1 MAEEQIEIAKQMPLF
16 SEGMPE
22 DNLQVESF
30 GDDVLIG
37 DPAMDEFEEQETQ
50 FDQNLAEVIDEN
62 ELKRKASSLLR
73 FYELDESAR
82 SEWKSRYESGLKTL
96 DPDGGLQE
104 SEEIRASRGLS
115 TIVHPLI
122 AEAATQFNARAVA
135 ELYPSGGPVKTTIV
149 GEASEE
155 VEEQA
160 RRVREFMNYQITEEM
175 PEYFPDLDQML
186 FQLPLVGS
194 TFKKVWWD
202 VNLDRQCSQF
212 VKAEDFVVAPE
223 SKDLQTSPRYSH
235 LIRMPRNDYNRYVE
249 SGYYLSV
256 KYSGSSLDPAGSV
269 TKDIEGVDP
278 SADDSEDEIITL
290 IEMHV
295 YEAFDGVDGMS
306 SEDEEIVAL
315 PYVVTIDYDSERIVS
330 IRRNWEE
337 QDEDKKKLDWFV
349 SYKFL
354 PGTGF
359 YGFGLYHMIGGL
371 GKAATGALRAL
382 LDSAA
387 FANMQGG
394 FKLKGRVSGGDIEV
408 NPGEFVDLEAT
419 VDDVGKAVMPLP
431 FKEPSATLFQL
442 MGFVVDAG
450 RRFAATADLNVGDV
464 NPNAPVGSTVALIEQ
479 GSKSFSAIHKRLHHS
494 QGQEFRM
501 LARLNADNLPEQME
515 FSASGQD
522 SVIYAVDFDEK
533 VDVIPVS
540 DPNIFSTAQRIAQ
553 AQAVMEMAR
562 SAPELHDLY
571 EAYKRMYEAIRIP
584 NIDEVL
590 KAPEEA
596 SRLDP
601 IDENMSVMY
610 GKAIKAFP
618 EQDHDS
624 HIMVHMQFLNDPSLA
639 GNPTM
644 GSQVA
649 PILLSHIAEHIA
661 LLYRTRMQA
670 SIGVPL
676 PEVPNLRDPKF
687 KFEDIDPELDMI
699 ISSRAAQVV
708 QQAPQMQPIQAIAG
722 AQQQQQQDPLQYA
735 QQLAQLEAQALQ
747 QRTQSEIAADQAK
760 AQSDIQIDQ
769 AKAQSDMQID
779 QVKTNQALEA
789 KIIELQAQLQIER
802 EKNAMNMQMEREKN
816 AADLQMDREKNA
828 ADLQMDRE
836 KNAADIQLD
845 REKSINEGEIL

>member
-1 MAEEQIEIAKQMPLF
+1 MAEEQLGIPRQLPLF
-16 SEGMPE
+16 SEGAPADDLM
-22 DNLQVESF
+22 VENF
-30 GDDVLIG
+30 GEDVLIG
-37 DPAMDEFEEQETQ
+37 DPDLDGLEEQETQ

-62 ELKRKASSLLR
+62 ELKRKSSTLLR

-82 SEWKSRYESGLKTL
+82 SEWKRRYESGLKTL
-96 DPDGGLQE
+96 DPEGGLQE

-149 GEASEE
+149 GEATEE

-160 RRVREFMNYQITEEM
+160 RRVRDFMNYQITEEM

-186 FQLPLVGS
+186 FQLPLVGN

-202 VNLDRQCSQF
+202 VNLNRQCSQF

-249 SGYYLSV
+249 AGYYLSV
-256 KYSGSSLDPAGSV
+256 KYSGSSIDPAGNT

-295 YEAFDGVDGMS
+295 YETFDGVDGMS
-306 SEDEEIVAL
+306 SEEDDEVVAL

-330 IRRNWEE
+330 VRRNWEE
-337 QDEDKKKLDWFV
+337 QDETQQRLDWFV

-387 FANMQGG
+387 FSNMQGG

-419 VDDVGKAVMPLP
+419 VDDVGKAIMPLP
-431 FKEPSATLFQL
+431 FKEPSGTLFQL
-442 MGFVVDAG
+442 MGFMVDAG

-479 GSKSFSAIHKRLHHS
+479 GSKSFSAIHKRLHNS

-501 LARLNADNLPEQME
+501 LAKLNADNLPEQIE

-522 SVIYAVDFDEK
+522 TIIYAADFDDRI
-533 VDVIPVS
+533 DVVPVS

-590 KAPEEA
+590 KPPEEA
-596 SRLDP
+596 PRLDP
-601 IDENMSVMY
+601 IDENMTVMY

-676 PEVPNLRDPKF
+676 PDVPNLRDPKF
-687 KFEDIDPELDMI
+687 QFQDIDPELDMI

-722 AQQQQQQDPLQYA
+722 QQQQQQQQDPLQYA
-735 QQLAQLEAQALQ
+735 QQLAELEAQSLV
-747 QRTQSEIAADQAK
+747 QRTQSEIASDQAK

-769 AKAQSDMQID
+769 AKAQSDIQID
-779 QVKTNQALEA
+779 QIKANKDLEA
-789 KIIELQAQLQIER
+789 KIVELQAELQIER
-802 EKNAMNMQMEREKN
+802 EKNAMQMQMEREKN
-816 AADLQMDREKNA
+816 AADLQMDREKSA
-828 ADLQMDRE
+828 ADLQMERE
-836 KNAADIQLD
+836 KNAAEIQLD
-845 REKSINEGEIL
+845 REQSDV